1 MKAGGRALDAPLRFA
16 IAVLC
21 LATVLAAA
29 GRWSWFCDLF
39 THFRPHLA
47 AGLALTCGL
56 ALLLRQRRMGWI
68 AAAGLMANA
77 LYVAP
82 VVWPEEPVAVTDGQ
96 PVRVVSYN
104 IAFFNP
110 DIPAVGPYVESLQ
123 ADVVALQEVPG
134 DQMAALL
141 ARLPS
146 YPHHYLAANTG
157 SFGVIV
163 VSRWPLEE
171 MRVARLGIRDAAQVV
186 VVFPDARL
194 TLTALHLTW
203 PMTGESAQQRNA
215 EMVALAAPA
224 TVAMPRHL
232 RGSRRL
238 QRDALV
244 DAFPGPAR
252 GFGTADCA
260 RQPSVPQT
268 WPSWRVPLRLRID
281 QCLANSN
288 VEVTPPGLCPGSGLG
303 SPGDDQRIADRPPAA
318 RVVSFRPRAVA
329 RA

>member
-1 MKAGGRALDAPLRFA
+1 MASEGWRRALDAPLRFA

-82 VVWPEEPVAVTDGQ
+82 VVWPEEPVAVTDGR

-215 EMVALAAPA
+215 EMVALAAQLSRCHG
-224 TVAMPRHL
+224 TCVAVGDFNVTRWSTHFQDLLGASGL
-232 RGSRRL
+232 R
-238 QRDALV
+238 
-244 DAFPGPAR
+244 
-252 GFGTADCA
+252 DCA
-260 RQPSVPQT
+260 RGLSVPQT

-288 VEVTPPGLCPGSGLG
+288 VEVTRLGSARGPGSDHLATINEL
-303 SPGDDQRIADRPPAA
+303 RIARQ
-318 RVVSFRPRAVA
+318 PRG
-329 RA
+329 